1 MSILEVKNLT
11 HTYDGNTPFVHDAVK
26 NVNFSIEQGEIIGVI
41 GHTGSGKSTLV
52 QHLNGLLKATNGE
65 VLLDGKNIWE
75 NPKQIRLIRSR
86 VGLVFQY
93 PEYQLFEDTVYKD
106 IAFGPKNMGVSDEEI
121 AHRITEIC
129 KIVGIKNDYLYKSP
143 FDLSG
148 GEKRRVA
155 IAGVMAMQPEI
166 IIFDEP
172 VAGLDPKGRADVVKM
187 IGDYRNQYNAT
198 VIIISHNM
206 EDMAQIADRLIV
218 MNKGEM
224 VLFDKTENVFSQ
236 YELLK
241 DIGLNV
247 PIVTQVM
254 MRLKEMGVIVP
265 DNILTVDD
273 AVNYLLKS
281 VNHPLASKRG
291 GNKNA

>member
-11 HTYDGNTPFVHDAVK
+11 HTYDGNTPFMHDAVK
-26 NVNFSIEQGEIIGVI
+26 NVNFSIEKGEIVGIV

-52 QHLNGLLKATNGE
+52 QHLNGLLKPTSGE
-65 VLLDGKNIWE
+65 ILLDGKNIWDD
-75 NPKQIRLIRSR
+75 PKKIRSIRSR

-106 IAFGPKNMGVSDEEI
+106 IAFGPKNMGLSENEI
-121 AHRITEIC
+121 AKRISEISEL
-129 KIVGIKNDYLYKSP
+129 VGIKPEYLDKSP

-166 IIFDEP
+166 IVFDEP
-172 VAGLDPKGRADVVKM
+172 VAGLDPRGRADVVQM
-187 IGDYRNQYNAT
+187 ISDYRNKYNAT
-198 VIIISHNM
+198 VLIISHNM
-206 EDMAQIADRLIV
+206 EDMALIADRLIV

-224 VLFDKTENVFSQ
+224 VLFDTTENVFKQ

-241 DIGLNV
+241 SIGLNV
-247 PIVTQVM
+247 PMVTQVM
-254 MRLKEMGVIVP
+254 LSLKE
-265 DNILTVDD
+265 
-273 AVNYLLKS
+273 K
-281 VNHPLASKRG
+281 
-291 GNKNA
+291 